1 MGQGGF
7 RLSWNKFQNHI
18 VMFCKYC
25 GAPVPDGAKFCPKC
39 GASLGAPE
47 APKAEVKPE
56 PKPEPKIKPQI
67 DPEEVE
73 EEAPQKPYISMKE
86 LFSGAKITAKPEIH
100 FMSKKHLILLAV
112 VLVIIIIAALLK

>member
-1 MGQGGF
+1 
-7 RLSWNKFQNHI
+7 
-18 VMFCKYC
+18 MFCKYC

-73 EEAPQKPYISMKE
+73 EEAPQKPYMSMKE
-86 LFSGAKITAKPEIH
+86 LFAGAKFTARPEIN
-100 FMSKKHLILLAV
+100 FMSKKHLILLV
-112 VLVIIIIAALLK
+112 VILVIIIIAALLK